1 MGPKFYIEDVHD
13 CDSQYSIDYIK
24 FDELGKIDIVRET
37 YGRNYLV
44 ERDIQLPIFETEE
57 EYIVYLAEKD
67 IIDPYFSDILHKL
80 VGHTPENIVIDE
92 VSLNNALFI
101 GDPRGA
107 DRPGGF
113 KNAFELLME
122 ATMIWEFSAIDAME
136 KTMQVIRTLLRDKE
150 HRYQEKLI
158 RIKQVKIC

>member
-1 MGPKFYIEDVHD
+1 MT
-13 CDSQYSIDYIK
+13 
-24 FDELGKIDIVRET
+24 LG
-37 YGRNYLV
+37 
-44 ERDIQLPIFETEE
+44 
-57 EYIVYLAEKD
+57 
-67 IIDPYFSDILHKL
+67 
-80 VGHTPENIVIDE
+80 
-92 VSLNNALFI
+92 
-101 GDPRGA
+101 GA

-113 KNAFELLME
+113 KDAFELLME

>member
-1 MGPKFYIEDVHD
+1 MVEIGRVAQNIRNLVRFLKDTNKHLYI
-13 CDSQYSIDYIK
+13 
-24 FDELGKIDIVRET
+24 R
-37 YGRNYLV
+37 
-44 ERDIQLPIFETEE
+44 FETEE
-57 EYIVYLAEKD
+57 EYIDYLAEKD

-80 VGHTPENIVIDE
+80 VGHTPENVIIDE
-92 VSLNNALFI
+92 VSLNNTLFI

-113 KNAFELLME
+113 KDAFELLME

-158 RIKQVKIC
+158 RIT

>member
-1 MGPKFYIEDVHD
+1 MGPKFYIEDVND

-44 ERDIQLPIFETEE
+44 ERDIQLPIFESES
-57 EYIVYLAEKD
+57 EYIDYLMEKD
-67 IIDPYFSDILHKL
+67 IIDPYLADVLHRL

-92 VSLNNALFI
+92 VSLNNELFI
-101 GDPRGA
+101 GDARGS

-113 KNAFELLME
+113 KDDFELLME
-122 ATMIWEFSAIDAME
+122 AKLIWDFSAIEAME
-136 KTMQVIRTLLRDKE
+136 KTMQVIRTLLHDKE
-150 HRYQEKLI
+150 HRYQ
-158 RIKQVKIC
+158 

>member
-1 MGPKFYIEDVHD
+1 MGQKFYIEDVND
-13 CDSQYSIDYIK
+13 CDSEYSIDYIK
-24 FDELGKIDIVRET
+24 FDELGKIDIIREI
-37 YGRNYLV
+37 YGKNYLV
-44 ERDIQLPIFETEE
+44 EENIQLPIFESES
-57 EYIVYLAEKD
+57 EYIDYLMEKD
-67 IIDPYFSDILHKL
+67 IIDPYLADVLHRL

-101 GDPRGA
+101 GDARGA

-113 KNAFELLME
+113 KDAFQLLME
-122 ATMIWEFSAIDAME
+122 AILIWEFSAIEAME

-158 RIKQVKIC
+158 RIR

>member
-57 EYIVYLAEKD
+57 EYIDYLAEKD

-80 VGHTPENIVIDE
+80 VGHTSENIVIDE

-101 GDPRGA
+101 GDPRG
-107 DRPGGF
+107 G
-113 KNAFELLME
+113 
-122 ATMIWEFSAIDAME
+122 
-136 KTMQVIRTLLRDKE
+136 
-150 HRYQEKLI
+150 
-158 RIKQVKIC
+158 

>member
-1 MGPKFYIEDVHD
+1 MVEIGRVAQNIRNLVRFLKDTNKHLYI
-13 CDSQYSIDYIK
+13 
-24 FDELGKIDIVRET
+24 R
-37 YGRNYLV
+37 
-44 ERDIQLPIFETEE
+44 FETEE
-57 EYIVYLAEKD
+57 EYIDYLAEKD

-113 KNAFELLME
+113 KDAFELLME

-158 RIKQVKIC
+158 RIT